1 MSRPSRNIDQ
11 LLISTARELLPET
24 GCRGFSIRQLTERA
38 GVNLGMFHYHF
49 KTREHFLSRVLQ
61 DLYQEMFTTL
71 TFQAHA
77 ERPPLDNLRA
87 AITVLGRFARDNRFL
102 VRRLLA
108 DALSGDTTAQTF
120 FRQNFPRHLGVMA
133 ELLSAGQRAGTI
145 RKLPL
150 TQALAFL
157 GGAVALPNILVTVI
171 QEQAIVPPQFLSNLD
186 REVLSDKAIAQRVD
200 MAIRGLAAENEA
212 SAYA

>member
-24 GCRGFSIRQLTERA
+24 GCHGFSIRQLTERA

-61 DLYQEMFTTL
+61 DVYQEMFTTL

-87 AITVLGRFARDNRFL
+87 ALTVLGRFARDNRFL

-108 DALSGDTTAQTF
+108 DALSGDTTAQNF
-120 FRQNFPRHLGVMA
+120 FRLNFPRHLGVIA
-133 ELLSAGQRAGTI
+133 ELITTGQQAGTI

-157 GGAVALPNILVTVI
+157 GGAVALPNILVTVV
-171 QEQAIVPPQFLSNLD
+171 QEQAIVPSQFLANLD

-200 MAIRGLAAENEA
+200 MAIRGLAAESEA
-212 SAYA
+212 AHA